1 MLDPS
6 AFFISQV
13 SLDTPVPSG
22 VVSAYEAV
30 LSQAAQAQPTWIP
43 DLTSTADG
51 IFSGGNAPRMAYTV
65 PGLTAAQQQAWQTV
79 YTQIQPIENSILQG
93 ALDQAQQEGEALASN
108 ITFWDD
114 FAAIDTAIATL
125 GVSQAGNI
133 LKAVA
138 PTLGGLAVWGLVI
151 GGGFLA
157 YLALRQQ
164 GRRVVARLNT
174 NPRRRRSRRRR

>member
-22 VVSAYEAV
+22 VVSSYEAV
-30 LSQAAQAQPTWIP
+30 LSQATQAQPTWIP
-43 DLTSTADG
+43 DLTGTADAV
-51 IFSGGNAPRMAYTV
+51 FSSGNAPRMAYTL
-65 PGLTAAQQQAWQTV
+65 PGATPAQQQVWQQI
-79 YTQIQPIENSILQG
+79 YAQIQPIEGSILQG
-93 ALDQAQQEGEALASN
+93 ALDQAQQQGEDLANN

-114 FAAIDTAIATL
+114 VATIDTAIATV
-125 GVSQAGNI
+125 GASQAGNI

-138 PTLGGLAVWGLVI
+138 PTLGGFAFWGLLA

-164 GRRVVARLNT
+164 GRRLVTKLNS
-174 NPRRRRSRRRR
+174 NPRRRRSRRR